1 MKYQLPLAIQLNA
14 ELTVSDF
21 FWGQNAVLQ
30 QQIETMLQG
39 HGERFF
45 YLWGHR
51 GSGKSHLLQACC
63 HAIQPPK
70 SAIYLPLQL
79 LQPFGPE
86 VLQGVE
92 WQDLLCIDDI
102 HLIAGDPAWEEALFH
117 LYNKVRDNQKT
128 TIMMSGI
135 HAPHWLTLQL
145 PDLKS
150 RLAWGLVFYLHELD
164 DESKIHLLIDQ
175 AQKRGFN
182 LPQHVGQFILN
193 HYGRQ
198 MHELHV
204 LMEKL
209 DQASLTAQ
217 RKITIPFVKEVL
229 QDMSV

>member
-14 ELTVSDF
+14 ELTLSDF
-21 FWGQNAVLQ
+21 FWGQNVILQ

-39 HGERFF
+39 DGERFF
-45 YLWGHR
+45 YVWGQR

-63 HAIQPPK
+63 HAIQTPK

-79 LQPFGPE
+79 LHAFGPD
-86 VLQGVE
+86 VLQGIE
-92 WQDLLCIDDI
+92 WQDVLCIDDI

-117 LYNKVRDNQKT
+117 LYNKARDNQKT
-128 TIMMSGI
+128 TIIMSGI

-164 DESKIHLLIDQ
+164 DESKIHILIDQ

-198 MHELHV
+198 MHELHA

-217 RKITIPFVKEVL
+217 RKITIPFVKEIL
-229 QDMSV
+229 NDMLI